1 MAVDSM
7 EINKGVAA
15 VLVAGIAFMGA
26 TLLGDALV
34 TSPTPKVA
42 AIKVDVPTGKLPLVA
57 ADTGPP
63 PSILP
68 LLASADPAA
77 GEATTKKLC
86 VACHSFGEGAKAG
99 VGPNLY
105 GVVGLPHGHME
116 GYSYSAAMMKM
127 HDKPWTFDDLN
138 AWLLKPMK
146 YMPGTKM
153 GFAGLASIK
162 DRANIIAYLDQNS
175 KNPVP
180 LPAEGKVVAPANQKG
195 NPDAG
200 NQGASPAPGQATPTI
215 EGANSTQP
223 RQTTGDNPK

>member
-1 MAVDSM
+1 MAIDSM
-7 EINKGVAA
+7 EINKGFAA
-15 VLVAGIAFMGA
+15 LLVVGVAFMGA
-26 TLLGDALV
+26 TLLADGLV
-34 TSPTPKVA
+34 NSPTPKTA
-42 AIKVDVPTGKLPLVA
+42 AIKIDMGTGKLPLVA

-68 LLASADPAA
+68 VLASADPAA

-86 VACHSFGEGAKAG
+86 VACHSFGEAGKAG

-105 GVVGLPHGHME
+105 GIVGLPHGHME
-116 GYSYSAAMMKM
+116 GYSYSAAMQKM
-127 HDKPWTFDDLN
+127 HEKPWSFEELN

-180 LPAEGKVVAPANQKG
+180 LPADSKVTAPANQKG

-200 NQGASPAPGQATPTI
+200 TQGANAAPAQATPAI
-215 EGANSTQP
+215 AGANSTQP
-223 RQTTGDNPK
+223 QQTSGDNPK